1 MQGKLSEAEV
11 KLADVSSIISA
22 HDKELDHLKETMKN
36 CEQVV
41 YNMGFKDA
49 ENSVGPVIFQ
59 ARKFVFVEGW
69 MAAMN
74 GIGRPDSSPFRDA
87 IQIPLPNDHPIEVQ
101 ANDQSEDTDE
111 EEGETA
117 LA

>member
-1 MQGKLSEAEV
+1 MQGKLGEAEV
-11 KLADVSSIISA
+11 KLADVLSIISA
-22 HDKELDHLKETMKN
+22 HDKELAHLKETMKN
-36 CEQVV
+36 CEQVF

-74 GIGRPDSSPFRDA
+74 GIGLPDSSPFRDA